1 MDWANRVALVT
12 GASSGIGRSVARDF
26 AKRGVR
32 VAVVARSADKLADL
46 VTELGPDRAAS
57 FPCDVTDRV
66 AVQALPARVKQKWG
80 RLDIVVN
87 NAGANHRGAFLDRT
101 PDELLAILETNLIAP
116 VLLTRAA
123 IPLMET
129 GGVVVNVA
137 SLAGKVP
144 VPHEA
149 AYSAS
154 KSGIRAFGRAL
165 DTEFALHGPKI
176 RVASVMPRPRR
187 HRVSRRRLH
196 QGPRPRLLAADE
208 HRGRRRGRRDRGHR
222 GRRAGA
228 RRAGSLREDGDA
240 RVPLAPRLRRAPAL
254 DGEDRRAQQGAS
266 HRDGAGPG
274 TLTRPGGRER
284 SIAVIGGDVPVVR
297 RLGP

>member
-12 GASSGIGRSVARDF
+12 GASSGIGRAVARDF

-57 FPCDVTDRV
+57 FPCDVTDRA

-101 PDELLAILETNLIAP
+101 PDELVAILETNLIAP

-123 IPLMET
+123 LPLMES

-176 RVASVMPRPRR
+176 RVASVCPGPVDTGFLGDDYTKVPDLVFSQPMSTAEDVAAAVTGVIEDGEQERDVPALSGKMVTLGYLSPGIFGALRPLMEKIGARNKARHIAMVR
-187 HRVSRRRLH
+187 HRSR
-196 QGPRPRLLAADE
+196 
-208 HRGRRRGRRDRGHR
+208 
-222 GRRAGA
+222 
-228 RRAGSLREDGDA
+228 
-240 RVPLAPRLRRAPAL
+240 
-254 DGEDRRAQQGAS
+254 
-266 HRDGAGPG
+266 
-274 TLTRPGGRER
+274 
-284 SIAVIGGDVPVVR
+284 
-297 RLGP
+297 